1 MAESKKNNN
10 VNNSKPKQKT
20 KRNGIFK
27 GIAKFFRDYVSEIKK
42 ISWPTV
48 AVTTKNTG
56 TVLLS
61 IITIGLFVF
70 ALDSGLYALL
80 KWTMGVSNPDFMSL
94 T

>member
-1 MAESKKNNN
+1 MAESNKKNNN
-10 VNNSKPKQKT
+10 AKPKQ

-42 ISWPTV
+42 VSWPT
-48 AVTTKNTG
+48 AALTTKNTG

-80 KWTMGVSNPDFMSL
+80 KWTIGVSNPDFISL